1 MNDYEMLPR
10 EEQPPAALE
19 ERVVKQ
25 LREAGAFR
33 PPLRRR
39 LVAALAAAAA
49 LVIGFTAGLLM
60 SRDSEPAGPMF
71 VLLLHGGA
79 DGHVDEYRAWA
90 VSLRERNALVGGEKL
105 KDASTI
111 LGRGAATD
119 PVRGYFV
126 ITARDAAEAERIAGE
141 CPHLRYG
148 GWIEM
153 REIEKT

>member
-19 ERVVKQ
+19 DRVVTR
-25 LREAGAFR
+25 LREEGAFQ
-33 PPLRRR
+33 PPVRRR
-39 LVAALAAAAA
+39 LVTALAVAAA
-49 LVIGFTAGLLM
+49 LVIGFTAGLLVP
-60 SRDSEPAGPMF
+60 RDTAPAGRMF
-71 VLLLHGGA
+71 VLLLHGGS

-90 VSLRERNALVGGEKL
+90 VTLRDRDALVGGEKL
-105 KDASTI
+105 KDTSTI
-111 LGRGAATD
+111 LGRGSVNDA
-119 PVRGYFV
+119 VRGYFV
-126 ITARDAAEAERIAGE
+126 ITAPDTAEAERIARE